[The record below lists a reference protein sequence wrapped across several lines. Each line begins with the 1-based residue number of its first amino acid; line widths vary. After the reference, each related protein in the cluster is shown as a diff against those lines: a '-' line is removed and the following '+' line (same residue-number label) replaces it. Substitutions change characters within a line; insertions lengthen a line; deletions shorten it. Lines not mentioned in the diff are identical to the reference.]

1 MIDLAITVIDVV
13 RWAIVIALFAF
24 VGHQLLALIR
34 EARWLDDDLTWPETP
49 GARND
54 RTRLLDEGQVR

>member
-1 MIDLAITVIDVV
+1 MIELAITVIDIA

-24 VGHQLLALIR
+24 VGHQLLGLLR
-34 EARWLDDDLTWPETP
+34 EVRWLDDDLALPETP

-54 RTRLLDEGQVR
+54 RARLLDEGRLR

>member
-1 MIDLAITVIDVV
+1 MIDVAITVIDVL

-24 VGHQLLALIR
+24 VGHQLLALLR
-34 EARWLDDDLTWPETP
+34 EARWLDDGWSDDTP

-54 RTRLLDEGQVR
+54 RARLLDEGQVQ